1 MKVTAVVAMST
12 NRVIGRN
19 NKLPW
24 YIPGDL
30 KFFKQIT
37 MGKPVVMG
45 RKTYESI
52 GKPLPGRDNI
62 VITRDRGWKA
72 EGVKVAHDIDQ
83 ALTVAKACAEV
94 CGAEEIMVIGGA
106 QIYEAAM
113 PRIDRLYLTQVQA
126 FIEGDAIFPPLSWDE
141 WQEVTREDFEAEEPN
156 PFDYSIL
163 VYDRHTQA

>member
-1 MKVTAVVAMST
+1 MKVTVVVAMST

-30 KFFKQIT
+30 KFFKQVT

-62 VITRDRGWKA
+62 VITRDRSWKA
-72 EGVKVAHDIDQ
+72 DGVKVAHDIDQ
-83 ALTVAKACAEV
+83 ALTIAKASAETSGAAEV
-94 CGAEEIMVIGGA
+94 MVIGGA
-106 QIYEAAM
+106 QIYEAVM
-113 PRIDRLYLTQVQA
+113 PLAVGFSLTRVRVFFEGVAAFHRRVGVEGEEISGGDFRPQV
-126 FIEGDAIFPPLSWDE
+126 FIFLDSTILS
-141 WQEVTREDFEAEEPN
+141 
-156 PFDYSIL
+156 
-163 VYDRHTQA
+163 

>member
-1 MKVTAVVAMST
+1 MKVTVVVAMST

-30 KFFKQIT
+30 KFFKQVT

-62 VITRDRGWKA
+62 VITRDRSWKA
-72 EGVKVAHDIDQ
+72 DGVKVAHDIDQ
-83 ALTVAKACAEV
+83 ALTIAKASAETS
-94 CGAEEIMVIGGA
+94 GARSEERRVGK
-106 QIYEAAM
+106 
-113 PRIDRLYLTQVQA
+113 RV
-126 FIEGDAIFPPLSWDE
+126 
-141 WQEVTREDFEAEEPN
+141 
-156 PFDYSIL
+156 
-163 VYDRHTQA
+163 